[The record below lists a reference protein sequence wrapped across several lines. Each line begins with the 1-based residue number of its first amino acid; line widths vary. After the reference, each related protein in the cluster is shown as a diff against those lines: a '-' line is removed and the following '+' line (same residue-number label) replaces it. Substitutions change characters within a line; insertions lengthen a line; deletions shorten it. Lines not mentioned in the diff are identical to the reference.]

1 MQSSVS
7 WDFVGTK
14 RFSAYNYPG
23 LLSVLPHQTYNDS
36 WFLSGLE
43 TGTCNYPESLSM
55 SGGGRPV
62 SGTRRRSS
70 SRG

>member
-1 MQSSVS
+1 MQSSVN
-7 WDFVGTK
+7 WDFVGMK

-23 LLSVLPHQTYNDS
+23 LLNALPHRTYNDP
-36 WFLSGLE
+36 WFLSALA

-55 SGGGRPV
+55 SGGGRSV